1 MFRKAVARG
10 SDLATRRR
18 KHPDRRWTDPQ
29 IWMKIGTYS
38 VASVDRWVG
47 PAEDSTSVR
56 PGTESVRQTGDS
68 SSLNQVSAHSRCGGH
83 HNGPCPPDVHLDTRN
98 TVWSPLSFASP
109 WSGRGLAADPGWI
122 GEIESVLA
130 REHAHVRR
138 MIGVEAE
145 AVSSCGQRDGGQCQC
160 RRRHGGHLWRSGRAA
175 LAAVMQAA
183 HFG

>member
-1 MFRKAVARG
+1 
-10 SDLATRRR
+10 
-18 KHPDRRWTDPQ
+18 
-29 IWMKIGTYS
+29 MKIEQRTT
-38 VASVDRWVG
+38 VAFLWIAGLGRQKSRRGFDLG
-47 PAEDSTSVR
+47 P
-56 PGTESVRQTGDS
+56 ESVRQRGDS
-68 SSLNQVSAHSRCGGH
+68 SSLNQVSCTQQVRRIMAMVHVH
-83 HNGPCPPDVHLDTRN
+83 PDVHLDTPN